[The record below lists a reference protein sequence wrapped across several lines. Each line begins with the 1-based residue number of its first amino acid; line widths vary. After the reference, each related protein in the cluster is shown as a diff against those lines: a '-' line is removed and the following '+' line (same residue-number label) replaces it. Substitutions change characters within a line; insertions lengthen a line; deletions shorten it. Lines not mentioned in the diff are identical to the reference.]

1 VGSGNSGKGIVVQ
14 CFCSVHIVSPGW
26 YYNLRVYG

>member
-26 YYNLRVYG
+26 